1 MASAATIIGD
11 PAWMPHR
18 LDMAGRRIQFLKI
31 DRERLG
37 EGPFLAQ
44 FEPYGEQDQ
53 TWLTLADLQHVAQP
67 GGRLHFIFHTAFC
80 RSTLLAKA
88 LDIPEHSVGYSEP
101 GILNDI
107 AAHGTAA
114 HPLLPPVLA
123 LLARPRSEGE
133 VVFVK
138 PSNHANGLIPPLM
151 AARPDAR
158 AIMLSSG
165 CEAFLASIHRKGLP
179 GRSWARR
186 LYLEIQDYAPLNL
199 GMDGRQVFAMSDL
212 QVAGLAW
219 LMNRRWFAMQM
230 AAAGERLRSL
240 DARLVKER
248 AADTVRHTMAFAG
261 AAISD
266 EMAREIANGGTFAR
280 DAKTGG
286 AVPTPSESHGET
298 VDEEIA
304 KVVQWIG
311 QVSASA
317 GIPLEQPAPLF

>member
-1 MASAATIIGD
+1 MESVATIIGD

-18 LDMAGRRIQFLKI
+18 LDMGGQRIQFLKI
-31 DRERLG
+31 GREQLG

-44 FEPYGEQDQ
+44 YEPRGGDEA
-53 TWLTLADLQHVAQP
+53 WLPFAALQQVPQS
-67 GGRLHFIFHTAFC
+67 GGSLHFIFHTAFC

-88 LDIPEHSVGYSEP
+88 LDIPGHSVGYSEP

-114 HPLLPPVLA
+114 HPLLPAVLA
-123 LLARPRSEGE
+123 LLARLRGEGE

-138 PSNHANGLIPPLM
+138 PSNHANSLIPAMM

-165 CEAFLASIHRKGLP
+165 CEEFIGSIHRKGLP

-230 AAAGERLRSL
+230 TRAEGRMHSL
-240 DARLVKER
+240 DAEDVKTHPAETIR
-248 AADTVRHTMAFAG
+248 KTLAFAG
-261 AAISD
+261 
-266 EMAREIANGGTFAR
+266 REITEEHARTIAKGAIFGR

-286 AVPTPSESHGET
+286 AVPTQSGSHGKV

-304 KVVQWIG
+304 KVAHW
-311 QVSASA
+311 VSQIAASA
-317 GIPLEQPAPLF
+317 GIPLTQPAPLL